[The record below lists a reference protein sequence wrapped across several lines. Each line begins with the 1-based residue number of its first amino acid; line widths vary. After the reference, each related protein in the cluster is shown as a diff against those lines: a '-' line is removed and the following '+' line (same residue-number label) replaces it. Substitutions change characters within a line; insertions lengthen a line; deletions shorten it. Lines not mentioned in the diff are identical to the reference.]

1 MKIENGISLRTFL
14 IDFKVMV
21 GSWRS
26 VSFPGGTLMLIN
38 YTLFFLPFSNLLKT
52 TKPTKSQMKCFGCF
66 QVAKSSSVLHLQ
78 FLLAW
83 LFSGML
89 LGALCLGFSGEWTLS
104 TASSETPWAAGSFP
118 AKSQQQDFSFELVH
132 VATISPHQAYLWFW
146 YFNAYD
152 FCINQSSLLLDCML
166 LLVLYSPVLSMGPVF
181 AFLLRYSFLIDLI
194 GSYIGK

>member
-26 VSFPGGTLMLIN
+26 VSFPGRTLMLLN

-52 TKPTKSQMKCFGCF
+52 TKPTKSPIKCFGCF
-66 QVAKSSSVLHLQ
+66 QVAKCSSVLHLQ

-83 LFSGML
+83 LFSGVL
-89 LGALCLGFSGEWTLS
+89 LGALCLGFSRESAFS

-118 AKSQQQDFSFELVH
+118 AKSKQQDFNFELVH
-132 VATISPHQAYLWFW
+132 VATISPHQGYQSFW
-146 YFNAYD
+146 YFNEYD
-152 FCINQSSLLLDCML
+152 FCINQSSLLLDCRL
-166 LLVLYSPVLSMGPVF
+166 PLVLYSPVLSMGTVF
-181 AFLLRYSFLIDLI
+181 AFLLRFLVDLF
-194 GSYIGK
+194 